1 MIVKLY
7 EDNPMERVV
16 RDIAKRLAA
25 GAVIV
30 YPTDT
35 VYALGC
41 SIKSPSGIE
50 KLKQIKGKDS
60 SEMSISCAD
69 LTSIATY
76 AKVDDVTFRTL
87 RKNLPGA
94 FTFIMPASKK
104 APEKVLEGRKAVGV
118 RVPDNNIALAIIREL
133 GAPLVTTSV
142 RHTGDDVEYLTD
154 PSLIAET
161 YPEVDIV
168 IDGGIGL
175 NNPST
180 IVDCTGEGEPE
191 ITRQGIAILQ

>member
-1 MIVKLY
+1 
-7 EDNPMERVV
+7 
-16 RDIAKRLAA
+16 
-25 GAVIV
+25 
-30 YPTDT
+30 
-35 VYALGC
+35 
-41 SIKSPSGIE
+41 SIKSAQGIE

-60 SEMSISCAD
+60 DQMALVCAD

-104 APEKVLEGRKAVGV
+104 SPEKVLEGRHTVGI
-118 RVPDNNIALAIIREL
+118 RVPNNNIALAIVREL

-142 RHTGDDVEYLTD
+142 CHAGDEAEYLTD
-154 PSLIAET
+154 PTLIAEI
-161 YPEVDIV
+161 YPMADIV
-168 IDGGIGL
+168 IDGGIGE

-180 IVDCTGEGEPE
+180 VVDCSLEGCEPT
-191 ITRQGIAILQ
+191 IIRQANAILK